1 MRGYSSVSM
10 IAAAA
15 RRTSMLTVGIEAT
28 PMARPLLDQLN
39 PSRRMPTSSL
49 RNCRSV
55 TRVPSALSRLDPQIA
70 QLREYAVT
78 DELYTWEGEWK

>member
-1 MRGYSSVSM
+1 M
-10 IAAAA
+10 
-15 RRTSMLTVGIEAT
+15 
-28 PMARPLLDQLN
+28 
-39 PSRRMPTSSL
+39 
-49 RNCRSV
+49 